1 MTKLN
6 HSRPH
11 LKYIDNLRRE
21 LQRDA
26 RRTDTLSF
34 GTDATASPALA
45 QLDSSDAK
53 HLLELLDALN
63 EYLIAQNETLSALAK
78 KQNSKRL
85 TFSTASATQKL
96 AEEALLRV
104 ATKVA
109 AIAVLGEMHG
119 KRQMLKAYFELAE
132 YMREVDESIWDTMH
146 NFAMRTAIER
156 LNNAIDSMPFSSKD
170 A

>member
-1 MTKLN
+1 MTKLK
-6 HSRPH
+6 HSRPY
-11 LKYIDNLRRE
+11 LKYLDNLRRE

-34 GTDATASPALA
+34 GTAATTSSALA

-63 EYLIAQNETLSALAK
+63 EYLIAQHDTLCALAK
-78 KQNSKRL
+78 KINSKRH
-85 TFSTASATQKL
+85 TFSAARAKQKL

-109 AIAVLGEMHG
+109 AIAFLGEMHG
-119 KRQMLKAYFELAE
+119 KGQMLKAYFDLAE
-132 YMREVDESIWDTMH
+132 NMREVDESLWDTLH

-156 LNNAIDSMPFSSKD
+156 LNNAIDSMSFSSED
-170 A
+170 S